1 MREVVRLSND
11 EGVLEMVNVKRHFI
25 ERYMNTL
32 KVDEYLARHFYRAG
46 YAGVEVYKT
55 PLGTRIVIYAERP
68 AFLIGR
74 RGQTIRNLS
83 TIFEEHFGLESPQI
97 TVMPIETPELNAR
110 VMAFRLAMALE
121 RGHHFRR
128 AAFNALR
135 RIMSAGALGAEIVV
149 SGKLTSERARY
160 EKFRAGKIYKTGH
173 QSSYIVDRAVAH
185 ALLKPGIY
193 GIKVLIVKPV
203 RPVDS
208 VHILTPEEAGV
219 SIEELMPE
227 QPQEA
232 SITEKME
239 SGEGKDE
246 PKA

>member
-1 MREVVRLSND
+1 
-11 EGVLEMVNVKRHFI
+11 MVNVKRHFI
-25 ERYMNTL
+25 EKYMNTL
-32 KVDEYLARHFYRAG
+32 KVDEYLAKHFYRAG

-83 TIFEEHFGLESPQI
+83 TIFEEQFGLESPQI
-97 TVMPIETPELNAR
+97 TVMPVETPELSAR
-110 VMAFRLAMALE
+110 VMAFRLVMALE

-135 RIMSAGALGAEIVV
+135 RIMNAGALGAEIVI

-160 EKFRAGKIYKTGH
+160 EKFRAGKIYKTGY
-173 QSSYIVDRAVAH
+173 QSSYIVDRAVAR
-185 ALLKPGIY
+185 ALLKPGVY
-193 GIKVLIVKPV
+193 GIKVLIIKPE

-208 VHILTPEEAGV
+208 VKILSPEEAGV
-219 SIEELMPE
+219 TIEELTPIKE
-227 QPQEA
+227 QDLDNSEIEVEGNEPQ
-232 SITEKME
+232 TQ
-239 SGEGKDE
+239 
-246 PKA
+246 